1 MPITDGFHHELPK
14 PTHRLVVWGAEPNAV
29 GTATSWLL
37 KRGYR
42 VVERAKLYQ
51 VLEEQRIQLTHTPED
66 EAHVL
71 GVGKLIGA
79 QMVVFVETKITSQEA
94 GSAVVTQ
101 YGGSAKTYSV
111 YNLGMTIRG
120 VDVETGEVQWVGTG
134 RYPKPARNIEDGIVK
149 LTCHVL
155 ATAWGLQST
164 GEQTV
169 DDVCEYKGS
178 PAIGAG

>member
-1 MPITDGFHHELPK
+1 MKRIALLTFLVWLGAIITGCVIMPITDGFHHELPK
-14 PTHRLVVWGAEPNAV
+14 PAHRLVVWGAEPNAV

-42 VVERAKLYQ
+42 VVERAKLDQ

-79 QMVVFVETKITSQEA
+79 QMVVFVVTKITSQEA
-94 GSAVVTQ
+94 GSA
-101 YGGSAKTYSV
+101 V

-134 RYPKPARNIEDGIVK
+134 RYPKPASNIEDGIVK

-155 ATAWGLQST
+155 ATAWGLEST

-169 DDVCEYKGS
+169 DDVCR
-178 PAIGAG
+178 I